1 MTQFYHPNYRTMKTN
16 KTLLSKIIG
25 VIIAFAVV
33 PTWAA
38 DISITNLTSSD
49 PWAVPGAAD
58 PSVPVERKDPIA
70 HQLHEVF
77 VQQCEDAPIGL
88 LFIGDSITA
97 LWRATWA
104 QDIWTNNFVKYEP
117 ANFGIG
123 SDATQHVLWRINHGE
138 LDGINPKVVVLLLG
152 TNNIKKNS
160 PKDIAEADA
169 KIVKIIR
176 DKLPKSKVL
185 LLGIFP
191 RAHKTDLAELKVPE
205 RVKAVNALLAEMDDG
220 VNVRYL
226 DLGDKLAPDGKVTPE
241 IYQDG
246 VHLTA
251 KGLQIW
257 AQAMTPLLQEMMK

>member
-1 MTQFYHPNYRTMKTN
+1 MKTN
-16 KTLLSKIIG
+16 KTHLAHILAVITAMTIAPSVLS
-25 VIIAFAVV
+25 
-33 PTWAA
+33 A
-38 DISITNLTSSD
+38 DSTATNATSSD

-58 PSVPVERKDPIA
+58 PSMPVERKDQIA

-77 VQQCEDAPIGL
+77 VQRGEDAPIGL

-104 QDIWTNNFVKYEP
+104 QEIWVNNFVKYEP

-123 SDATQHVLWRINHGE
+123 SDATQHVLWRITHGE
-138 LDGINPKVVVLLLG
+138 LDGISPKVVVLLLG

-160 PKDIAEADA
+160 PQSIAEADA
-169 KIVKIIR
+169 KIIKIIR
-176 DKLPKSKVL
+176 EKLPKTKVL
-185 LLGIFP
+185 LLGLFP
-191 RAHKTDLAELKVPE
+191 RDHKTDLLELKVPE
-205 RVKAVNALLAEMDDG
+205 RVKAVNALLAKLDDG

-226 DLGDKLAPDGKVTPE
+226 DLGEKLAPDGKVTPE

>member
-1 MTQFYHPNYRTMKTN
+1 MKIN
-16 KTLLSKIIG
+16 KTLVSYIIA
-25 VIIAFAVV
+25 VIIVIAVAPILV
-33 PTWAA
+33 ADPTA
-38 DISITNLTSSD
+38 TNATSSD

-58 PSVPVERKDPIA
+58 PSVPAERKDPIA
-70 HQLHEVF
+70 HELHEVF
-77 VQQCEDAPIGL
+77 VQRGEDAPIGL

-104 QDIWTNNFVKYEP
+104 QEIWTNNFVKYEP

-123 SDATQHVLWRINHGE
+123 SDATQHVLWRITHGE
-138 LDGINPKVVVLLLG
+138 LDGISPKVVVLLLG

-160 PKDIAEADA
+160 PKAIAEADA

-176 DKLPKSKVL
+176 DKLPKTKVL
-185 LLGIFP
+185 LLGLFP
-191 RAHKTDLAELKVPE
+191 RAHKTDLPELKVPE
-205 RVKAVNALLAEMDDG
+205 RVKAVNALLAKLDDG